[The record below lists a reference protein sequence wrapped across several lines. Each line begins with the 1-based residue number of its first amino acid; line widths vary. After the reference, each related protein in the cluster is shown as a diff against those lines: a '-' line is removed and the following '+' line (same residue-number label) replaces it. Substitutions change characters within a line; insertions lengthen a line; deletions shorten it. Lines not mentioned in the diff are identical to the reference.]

1 MDFSQLFQGM
11 TNQQIIHSL
20 DNQQLTL
27 LRQWMGRGA
36 QGARQAMG
44 GPVPQGLT
52 VDTLQAYHEI
62 ARRQIDADLD
72 PVGTQ
77 KARRDLIEQALRA
90 LGH

>member
-20 DNQQLTL
+20 DSQQLAL

-44 GPVPQGLT
+44 GPVPQSLT
-52 VDTLQAYHEI
+52 ADTLRAYHEI
-62 ARRQIDADLD
+62 ARRQIAADLD
-72 PVGTQ
+72 PVDTQ
-77 KARRDLIEQALRA
+77 KARRDLIEQTLRA